1 MAEQKREPDRIE
13 SEPAPA
19 PVIEDEQEQRR
30 RPSVATPDLSPTGRT
45 TINLQR
51 LGRTIT

>member
-19 PVIEDEQEQRR
+19 PDIEDEQQQKQR
-30 RPSVATPDLSPTGRT
+30 PTVAEVPPTGRT

-51 LGRTIT
+51 LGRTIS